1 MGLGAILCP
10 DRIGQPAPPS
20 FHPQN
25 RLTGLMVIAHFN
37 LHAEHNWFPTCCI
50 ADFQSARCGSELL
63 AYRKSAIR
71 RTGSLRD
78 GTGEVQDPKARI
90 LILPPTWAP
99 AGGAPVSDPAVPSQ
113 DRAMLP

>member
-37 LHAEHNWFPTCCI
+37 LHAEHNWFLTRRRF
-50 ADFQSARCGSELL
+50 AASKASELATVL
-63 AYRKSAIR
+63 PIGNR
-71 RTGSLRD
+71 RYGRFGNLYTSKGR
-78 GTGEVQDPKARI
+78 AHR
-90 LILPPTWAP
+90 AP
-99 AGGAPVSDPAVPSQ
+99 
-113 DRAMLP
+113 L

>member
-37 LHAEHNWFPTCCI
+37 LHAEHNWSQTRAPGILRHAFDVGCSMFFSNLVPAT
-50 ADFQSARCGSELL
+50 FVPGSAAASAARVGAL
-63 AYRKSAIR
+63 AASM
-71 RTGSLRD
+71 SSH
-78 GTGEVQDPKARI
+78 ES
-90 LILPPTWAP
+90 PP
-99 AGGAPVSDPAVPSQ
+99 
-113 DRAMLP
+113 